1 MANRLPIEEF
11 HAERKK
17 RKSKLISGLTILL
30 LAQVLAA
37 GYYGKQIVEMDF
49 HNRVY
54 REYEIRKTGS
64 IEIPTGIYSGETDF
78 GLFQGEGDFRY
89 KTGTV
94 YSGDWDNDQIN
105 GTGKISVPTEGS
117 YTGDFLDGEK
127 SGQGEFKWEDG
138 SDVRPGSLHEL

>member
-64 IEIPTGIYSGETDF
+64 IEIPTGIYSGETDYTTDIS
-78 GLFQGEGDFRY
+78 LLIKNMD
-89 KTGTV
+89 K
-94 YSGDWDNDQIN
+94 
-105 GTGKISVPTEGS
+105 SVPVRYLTPEISERRLNCHQKCAYGKCKFCYNAFS
-117 YTGDFLDGEK
+117 LASILAEKGDQL
-127 SGQGEFKWEDG
+127 
-138 SDVRPGSLHEL
+138 